1 MRAKRMK
8 KQEQKNVESS
18 PKKPMKK
25 SRAALYL
32 GILSAIFL
40 LLTIGGILFFWE
52 YLSDAEAVRT
62 AIGEHYLLG
71 AIALIFICAFQVIV
85 ALVPGELVETAA
97 GYVFGEWWGLLL
109 CLAGITLGSI
119 IVILLARLIGKKFVY
134 TFYPKEKLDRLPI
147 LNDPRKRNNLTFILF
162 LIPGTPKD
170 MLTYAIG
177 LTDMKIPVY
186 LALTTAARIPS
197 IITSTMA
204 GGALGDKDPLRAA
217 IVFGVTAVLSLIGL
231 IIYNIIQKRH
241 ESKRA
246 AEAAELAE
254 AEDASSPI
262 ETAALDL
269 EASEAEAGEFA
280 VAKEVTEAAD
290 EAEKVTEETTS
301 ASLTDR
307 EDK

>member
-1 MRAKRMK
+1 MKNQEKKTREPNPAK
-8 KQEQKNVESS
+8 
-18 PKKPMKK
+18 PIKK
-25 SRAALYL
+25 SRAALTL

-40 LLTIGGILFFWE
+40 ILTVGGILFFWE
-52 YLSDAEAVRT
+52 YLSDPEVVRQ
-62 AIGEHYLLG
+62 AIGEHYILG
-71 AIALIFICAFQVIV
+71 ALALIFICAFQVVV

-109 CLAGITLGSI
+109 CLVGITLGSV

-134 TFYPKEKLDRLPI
+134 TFYSKEKLDKLPI

-177 LTDMKIPVY
+177 MTDMSIPVY

-204 GGALGDKDPLRAA
+204 GGALGDRDPLRAA
-217 IVFGVTAVLSLIGL
+217 IVFGVTALLSLIGL

-241 ESKRA
+241 EAKRA
-246 AEAAELAE
+246 TEAEAVAE
-254 AEDASSPI
+254 AEKKSS
-262 ETAALDL
+262 
-269 EASEAEAGEFA
+269 
-280 VAKEVTEAAD
+280 TENGSD
-290 EAEKVTEETTS
+290 PQ
-301 ASLTDR
+301 
-307 EDK
+307 